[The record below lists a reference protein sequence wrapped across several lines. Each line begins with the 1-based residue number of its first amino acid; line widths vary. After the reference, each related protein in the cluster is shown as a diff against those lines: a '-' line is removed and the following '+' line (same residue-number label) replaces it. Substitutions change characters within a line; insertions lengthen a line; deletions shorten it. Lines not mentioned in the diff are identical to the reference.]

1 MLYSINFW
9 RMKAAIF
16 EKPGLDNLKVENS
29 AEKPKLT
36 DRAVLIRVRIVG
48 VNPIDYFAVSGARE
62 VKPLPHI
69 PGAEISG
76 TIEKQGDHVEGNLK
90 EGDRVII
97 HNKVFDGTCD
107 MCLGGLDMLCRNGG
121 LIGIVTNGGF
131 AEYISVPDKNVFKI
145 PDDIGWDLA
154 ASLPVT
160 TLTSYHALKEAS
172 LQVNESL
179 LVFGASG
186 NTGMMAI
193 QFAKKMGAKVIAV
206 SKNEWVKDFGAD
218 YVINDYGKVVE
229 QVKEITQGK
238 MADVVLN
245 SVGIEAWQ
253 SSFDS
258 VGVNGRLVTFG
269 GLTGADVKLNVQSL
283 YLRQMKLIGST
294 GGTRKQLKD
303 LLSISNEFK
312 IRVWKRFELEETK
325 EALQALFAKG
335 RDGRILIDVDRS

>member
-1 MLYSINFW
+1 
-9 RMKAAIF
+9 MKAATF
-16 EKPGLDNLKVENS
+16 EKPGLDNLKVDDS
-29 AEKPKLT
+29 AEKPKPT
-36 DRAVLIRVRIVG
+36 DHDVLVRVKTVG
-48 VNPIDYFAVSGARE
+48 VNPIDHFAVSGARE

-76 TIEKQGDHVEGNLK
+76 IIEKIGDHVEDNLK
-90 EGDRVII
+90 EGDKVVI
-97 HNKVFDGTCD
+97 HPKVFDGTCD
-107 MCLGGLDMLCRNGG
+107 LCLDGLDMLCRNGG
-121 LIGIVTNGGF
+121 VIGVVTNGGF
-131 AEYISVPDKNVFKI
+131 AEYIAVPDKNVFKI
-145 PDDIGWDLA
+145 PHDMGWDLA

-160 TLTSYHALKEAS
+160 ALTPYHALNDAS

-193 QFAKKMGAKVIAV
+193 QFGRKMGAMVIAV
-206 SKNEWVKDFGAD
+206 SKNNKVKDFGAD
-218 YVINDYGKVVE
+218 YIITDYDKVVE
-229 QVKEITQGK
+229 QVKDITQGK

-245 SVGIEAWQ
+245 SVGVQAWQ

-283 YLRQMKLIGST
+283 YLRQVKLIGST

-303 LLSISNEFK
+303 ILGMSNELK
-312 IRVWKRFELEETK
+312 IKVWKRFKLEETK
-325 EALQALFAKG
+325 EALQALFAKE
-335 RDGRILIDVDRS
+335 RDGRVLIDVDRS